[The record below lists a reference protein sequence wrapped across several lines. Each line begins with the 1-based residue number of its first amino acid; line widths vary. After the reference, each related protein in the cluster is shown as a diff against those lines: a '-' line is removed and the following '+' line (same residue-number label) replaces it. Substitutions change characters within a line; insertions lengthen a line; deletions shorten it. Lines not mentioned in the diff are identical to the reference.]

1 MRLPVTRTAPSSIGA
16 PSIVTTLRARTI
28 IFLL

>member
-1 MRLPVTRTAPSSIGA
+1 LPVTRTAPSSIGA
-16 PSIVTTLRARTI
+16 PSIVTMVRARMI